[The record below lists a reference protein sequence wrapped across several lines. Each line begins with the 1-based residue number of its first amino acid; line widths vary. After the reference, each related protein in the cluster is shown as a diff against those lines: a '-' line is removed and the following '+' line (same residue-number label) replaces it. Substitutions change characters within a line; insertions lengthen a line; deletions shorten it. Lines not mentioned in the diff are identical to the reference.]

1 MDRKWWGPPYEG
13 GGGAHFLS
21 NGESG
26 APLGLGKRGI
36 VWGPIEVADGG
47 PLSFCGP
54 NGDFLR
60 VEKKIGDRRG

>member
-1 MDRKWWGPPYEG
+1 MVGATYEG

-26 APLGLGKRGI
+26 GPLGLGI

-54 NGDFLR
+54 NRDFLS